1 MTAERPT
8 LSVLTP
14 VFDPPLSALRQMVAS
29 VRDQSYTAWE
39 LILVDDRSPDERV
52 REELRAAAAS
62 DNRITVVEREA
73 NGGIVAAS
81 NDALARARGD
91 FVVLIDHDDLLEP
104 HALQHVAEVLSSDE
118 EVDYL
123 YTDEDKVDDEGRRYD
138 TFRKPDWSPERLRS
152 QMYTSHLSVL
162 RTSLVREVGG
172 FRPGFEGSQDHDLVL
187 RVTERARRIH
197 HLPEVLYHWRAH
209 PASTASDHQ
218 AKPYAWLAG
227 QRAVQEHCDRVGI
240 EATVELG
247 PLPGTY
253 RLERRATQGRRV
265 SVVIPTNGSSGM
277 VWGEWRVFVVEC
289 VRSLLAGPGHVAVEV
304 VVVYDESTPATVL
317 TELKELAGDDLVL
330 VPFVGPFNF
339 SKKCNEGYL
348 ASTGDVVAFLND
360 DLQIVTDRFLERLV
374 APLAEPDVG
383 MTGARL
389 LFADGTL
396 QHGGHRYSRG
406 DITHTH
412 FGADADW
419 GGHFSELV
427 ISRECSGLTAAA
439 AALRRE
445 VFDDVGGFCE
455 ALPANFNDVDLSR
468 KVGRDGYRM
477 VWLPDA
483 TAYHFES
490 RTRVPT
496 VHDWEYRLIT
506 GRWDFT
512 DDDRFMPTARRDV
525 APAAG

>member
-1 MTAERPT
+1 VTAERPT
-8 LSVLTP
+8 FSILTP
-14 VFDPPLSALRQMVAS
+14 VYDPPLGALRDMIAS
-29 VRDQSYTAWE
+29 VREQSFTDWE
-39 LILVDDRSPDERV
+39 LVLVDDRSPDSGV
-52 REELRAAAAS
+52 RDVLRAVAAS
-62 DNRITVVEREA
+62 DSRIMVVEREA

-91 FVVLIDHDDLLEP
+91 FVVLIDHDDLAEPRALES
-104 HALQHVAEVLSSDE
+104 VADVLASDGA
-118 EVDYL
+118 VDYL
-123 YTDEDKVDDEGRRYD
+123 YTDEDKIDDEGRRYD

-162 RTSLVREVGG
+162 RTSLVRDVGG
-172 FRPGFEGSQDHDLVL
+172 FREGFEGSQDHDLAL
-187 RVTERARRIH
+187 RVTERARRVH

-209 PASTASDHQ
+209 PASTASEYQ
-218 AKPYAWLAG
+218 VKPYAWLAG

-240 EATVELG
+240 SAEVELG

-253 RLERRATQGRRV
+253 RLERRVAPGRRV

-277 VWGEWRVFVVEC
+277 VWGEWRAFVVEC
-289 VRSLLAGPGHVAVEV
+289 VRSFLQDPGDVAVEIV
-304 VVVYDESTPATVL
+304 IVYDDGTPPAVL
-317 TELKELAGDDLVL
+317 AELKELAGDDLVL

-360 DLQIVTDRFLERLV
+360 DLQIVSDRFLERLV

-412 FGADADW
+412 FGADASW

-427 ISRECSGLTAAA
+427 ISRECSGVTAAA

-445 VFDDVGGFCE
+445 VFEEVGGFCE
-455 ALPANFNDVDLSR
+455 ALPGNFNDVDLSR
-468 KVGRDGYRM
+468 KVGQSGHRM

-490 RTRVPT
+490 RTRTPT

-506 GRWDFT
+506 TRWDFGG
-512 DDDRFMPTARRDV
+512 DDRYMPTGTD
-525 APAAG
+525 PTSAAN